1 LLSSEFSFCSFSFSA
16 CRSFTASRSAVR
28 LVSNFWY
35 FFHSCGTQTPKE
47 NTPEKKARQERNK
60 TGCGVMVRR
69 GRVNYLRAARVG
81 AAYAGYG
88 GRGGGGRG
96 RELSILRGGGL
107 LRFPR
112 HGAAARVRWRGKV

>member
-1 LLSSEFSFCSFSFSA
+1 
-16 CRSFTASRSAVR
+16 
-28 LVSNFWY
+28 
-35 FFHSCGTQTPKE
+35 
-47 NTPEKKARQERNK
+47 
-60 TGCGVMVRR
+60 MVRR

-107 LRFPR
+107 WRFPR
-112 HGAAARVRWRGKV
+112 HGVAARVRWRGKV